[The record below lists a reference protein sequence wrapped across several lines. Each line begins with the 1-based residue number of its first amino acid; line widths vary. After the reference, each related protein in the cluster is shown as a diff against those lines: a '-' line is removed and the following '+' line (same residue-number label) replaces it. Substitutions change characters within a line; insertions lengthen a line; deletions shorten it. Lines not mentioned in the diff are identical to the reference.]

1 MQIGDIRVDALID
14 GEVAV
19 PKDGLYPGVGEAEWE
34 PYKSHLCC
42 ITGDQIN
49 TVGSFLIRHG
59 DRLILHDAGGGPQS
73 IFPFTSG
80 GLRSSLTLNGVA
92 PTDITDVIYSHL
104 HVDHYGWTSVNGKSF
119 FPNATLH
126 IDKREWDFYSNP
138 DRPLDEWEAPVINTE
153 TDTVAKRF
161 APALSQIQLFE
172 GDAELM
178 PGILAHDAAG
188 HTPGSTVI
196 EITSN
201 GESGLL
207 IGDLVHTQPEMVRDD
222 WDFPVNRDPELAR
235 KAIDRFRK
243 RIYDDNLPFAAA
255 HFPGMAWGRLT
266 KGQGSELVY
275 EKID

>member
-19 PKDGLYPGVGEAEWE
+19 PPDMLYPNVGEAEWQ
-34 PYKSHLCC
+34 PYQGHLCC
-42 ITGDQIN
+42 ITGMQIN

-59 DRLILHDAGGGPQS
+59 DRVILHDAGGGPQS

-80 GLRSSLTLNGVA
+80 GLRSSLALHGVA
-92 PTDITDVIYSHL
+92 PTEITDVIYSHL

-119 FPNATLH
+119 FPNATLR

-138 DRPLDEWEAPVINTE
+138 DRPLDEWEVGVMNPE

-161 APALSQIQLFE
+161 APALSQIELFE
-172 GDAELM
+172 GDAELL
-178 PGILAHDAAG
+178 PGIIAHDAAG

-196 EITSN
+196 ELASN

-207 IGDLVHTQPEMVRDD
+207 IGDLVHTQPELVRDD
-222 WDFPVNRDPELAR
+222 WFFPVNREPEQANEA
-235 KAIDRFRK
+235 KERFRK
-243 RIYDDNLPFAAA
+243 RIYDEKLPFAAA
-255 HFPGMAWGRLT
+255 HFPGMKWGRLT
-266 KGQGSELVY
+266 HREGSELLY
-275 EKID
+275 EQID